1 MDHLINK
8 INHLKWL
15 RVIGIDYYFLEPG
28 KQPKNFIN
36 TTSTSNQLT
45 TSPMSPPQ
53 SDNKITAPTISNIK
67 PKRANANINS
77 LKNTNSIIYPNQ
89 EGAYSNDPQ
98 NWYVKSGV
106 SARSSDILY
115 EHANAPKFYGA
126 NSGDHSSTPLP
137 NITTALQQARELA
150 DKATNLEELKKSL
163 MAFEGCSLKKLA
175 NNTVFADG
183 NPNSSIM
190 LIGEAPGSTEDAQ
203 GIPFCGES
211 GQLLDKILASINIS
225 RKHNA
230 YITNTVFWRPPANR
244 QPTLDEIDIC
254 RPFVEKHI
262 ALIKPK
268 LIILV
273 GNVAATSLLG
283 KNAGVTKI
291 RQEYYW
297 YTNPYLIDPIQT
309 TAIFHPAYLLRQPL
323 QKKTTWYD
331 LLRIQEFVNINI
343 RLTNS

>member
-28 KQPKNFIN
+28 KQSKNLIN
-36 TTSTSNQLT
+36 TISTSNQLT
-45 TSPMSPPQ
+45 TLPMSQLQ
-53 SDNKITAPTISNIK
+53 SDNKITVPTISNIK

-77 LKNTNSIIYPNQ
+77 LKNTNSSVY
-89 EGAYSNDPQ
+89 AKRTLD
-98 NWYVKSGV
+98 
-106 SARSSDILY
+106 
-115 EHANAPKFYGA
+115 
-126 NSGDHSSTPLP
+126 PLP
-137 NITTALQQARELA
+137 NATSVLQQARELA

-190 LIGEAPGSTEDAQ
+190 LIGEAPGSTEDTQ

-225 RKHNA
+225 RKDNA

-343 RLTNS
+343 RPTNS